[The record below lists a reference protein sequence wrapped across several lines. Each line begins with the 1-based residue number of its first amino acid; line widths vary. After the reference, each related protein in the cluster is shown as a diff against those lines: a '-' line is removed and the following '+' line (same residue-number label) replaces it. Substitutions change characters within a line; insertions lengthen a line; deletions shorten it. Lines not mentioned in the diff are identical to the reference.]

1 MPKWTA
7 QQQTA
12 IDARGCNLLVAAAA
26 GSGKTAVLVER
37 ILQLILQDGVD
48 IDRLL
53 VVTFTNAAAGEMRE
67 RIGSALARAIDEGG
81 QKNQHLRQQLN
92 LLSKASISTL
102 HSFCISVIR
111 KYFHVIN
118 LDPGF
123 RIGDETECNL
133 MKLEVIEDLFEEE
146 YEKGSDAFLGLVER
160 FGGSKQDTDLQN
172 LVIRL
177 HTFIQSKPFP
187 QQWLEKRIQD
197 FAEDS
202 KQMENSPWCQT
213 LLVTIQMEIQG
224 IIDLLKD
231 ALSLC
236 RRPNGPFPYEYNLS
250 DDIIQ
255 MEEMLTFAAGNNLK
269 ACSDAYERV
278 KFTTLKRCSK
288 DVDESL
294 KQRVRDLREKA
305 KDGFKKL
312 GGGLLAS
319 GLDQS
324 MEQLHELYPYM
335 QYLSDLVIKF
345 DRKFKGQK
353 QEKGIVDFNDLEHD
367 TLEILQ
373 HVEAAEE
380 LQQKYDYIF
389 IDEYQDSNLVQE
401 TILSYV
407 CRGDNLFMVGDVKQS
422 IYRFRLADPTI
433 FLDKYNSYL
442 TEEGAGNRRVDLN
455 QNFRSRSNILE
466 GVNYLFENMMSSSFG
481 ELEYDDKAAL
491 FPGLDMPSEQE
502 NELEL
507 HLIEKEL
514 DEEEQADD
522 PEAEN
527 LSDLEVEA
535 SIAVQRIQQLIGTE
549 IYDAKRNA
557 YRKVDYRDIV
567 VLLRSTKN
575 RATVY
580 QEVFASQGIPVYAD
594 VNTGYFEALEVKTI
608 IALLKLIDNKFQD
621 ISLLTVMRS
630 PIGGFDANDMI
641 QIRTAAKTR
650 FFYQA
655 AAEYIRNREDD
666 LARRLKNF
674 YEKIVDWQKAS
685 RYLPM
690 EDFIWKL
697 YAQSGYY
704 HYAGAMPGG
713 LQRQANLRIL
723 LERARQFQQ
732 TSIKGLFQFIR
743 FIDKLQSSSGDMGV
757 AKTLGENENVLRIM
771 SIHKSKG
778 LEFPVVVV
786 AGLGRQFN
794 FSDVNAS
801 ILFHKDLGLGP
812 KYVNPDT
819 RQTCETIART
829 AIKQVIRLEG
839 LSEEMRILYVAL
851 TRSKNR
857 LILLGSAADL
867 QRNANKWV
875 KPISP
880 YSLSKGKSFL
890 DWIGPVLL
898 RHPDCHELRSLLEE
912 DFDQPLWNHASNWRV
927 QLHSRGEVGVFS
939 KQEAQN
945 QQEFLYRLQ
954 HPNESIHSFIH
965 QENNNDTGFAMK
977 ADSDDVERLRSMIE
991 ERFAWKYPYEYAVN
1005 IPSKLTVT
1013 EIRKFDGLRAEQLSD
1028 EREAAVPYPIDEFP
1042 SFSARPKFM
1051 EGSKQF
1057 SAAEKG
1063 TIVHFILQ
1071 HLDLSRAA
1079 SEEEMVGQVDE
1090 MVKSE
1095 LLTQEEAQAADL
1107 TRIRA
1112 FLNSETG
1119 RRIRNAADVRR
1130 EVPFNFRK
1138 KADEMIDNLQSNDDT
1153 LLIQG
1158 VIDCF
1163 FEEEGQWVLVDYKTD
1178 YVNSMQKVKE
1188 LTQRY
1193 RIQMDLYTEAL
1204 EQITGKP
1211 VKERILYLLSINQAI
1226 NL

>member
-1 MPKWTA
+1 MPKWTV
-7 QQQTA
+7 QQQAA
-12 IDARGCNLLVAAAA
+12 IDARECNLLVAAAA

-37 ILQLILQDGVD
+37 ILQLILKDGVD

-67 RIGSALARAIDEGG
+67 RISSALTKAIDEGG
-81 QKNQHLRQQLN
+81 QNDKHLRQQLN
-92 LLSKASISTL
+92 LLSKASISTI

-123 RIGDETECNL
+123 RIGDETECSL
-133 MKLEVIEDLFEEE
+133 IKLEAIEDLFEEQ
-146 YEKGSDAFLGLVER
+146 YEEGSQTFLGLVER
-160 FGGSKQDTDLQN
+160 FGGSKQDTALQD

-177 HTFIQSKPFP
+177 HAFIQSKPFP
-187 QQWLEKRIQD
+187 RQWLVERVQD
-197 FAEDS
+197 FAGDAG
-202 KQMENSPWCQT
+202 QLENSPWCRA
-213 LLVTIQMEIQG
+213 LLSTIQMEILG
-224 IIDLLKD
+224 IMDSLKE

-236 RRPNGPFPYEYNLS
+236 SRPGGPFPYQTNLF
-250 DDIIQ
+250 DDIGQ
-255 MEEMLTFAAGNNLK
+255 MEEILRLAAGNDLK
-269 ACSDAYERV
+269 ACSSAYEQV
-278 KFTTLKRCSK
+278 KFTTLKRCPK
-288 DVDESL
+288 DVNEDL

-305 KDGFKKL
+305 KKGWRKL

-324 MEQLHELYPYM
+324 IEQLHELHPYM
-335 QYLSDLVIKF
+335 LCLSNLVFKF
-345 DRKFKGQK
+345 DEEFRRQK
-353 QEKGIVDFNDLEHD
+353 QEKGIVDFNDLEHY

-373 HVEAAEE
+373 HEQVAQE
-380 LQQKYDYIF
+380 LKQKYEYIF

-407 CRGDNLFMVGDVKQS
+407 SRGGNLFMVGDVKQS

-433 FLDKYNSYL
+433 FLDKYSSFL
-442 TEEGAGNRRVDLN
+442 TGEDAGNRRVDLN
-455 QNFRSRSNILE
+455 RNFRSRPNILE
-466 GVNYLFENMMSSSFG
+466 GVNYLFENIMSSSFG
-481 ELEYDDKAAL
+481 ELDYDDKAAL
-491 FPGLDMPSEQE
+491 YPGLETPPEQE
-502 NELEL
+502 SELEF
-507 HLIEKEL
+507 HLIEKTA
-514 DEEEQADD
+514 DEEEMDA
-522 PEAEN
+522 ETEN

-535 SIAVQRIQQLIGTE
+535 SIAAQRIQQLVGTE
-549 IYDAKRNA
+549 IYDAKQGA
-557 YRKVDYRDIV
+557 YRKADYRDMV

-575 RATVY
+575 RATVF
-580 QEVFASQGIPVYAD
+580 QEVFAAWGIPVYAD
-594 VNTGYFEALEVKTI
+594 INTGYFEALEVKII
-608 IALLKLIDNKFQD
+608 IALLKLIDNKLQD
-621 ISLLTVMRS
+621 IPLLTVMRS
-630 PIGGFDANDMI
+630 PIGGFDADDLI
-641 QIRTAAKTR
+641 QIRTASKTR
-650 FFYQA
+650 YFYQA
-655 AAEYIRNREDD
+655 AAEYAGSREDD
-666 LARRLKNF
+666 LARRLKDF
-674 YEKIVDWQKAS
+674 HGKIVDWQKTS

-697 YAQSGYY
+697 YTESGYY
-704 HYAGAMPGG
+704 DYAGAMPGG

-723 LERARQFQQ
+723 LEKARQFQQ

-743 FIDKLQSSSGDMGV
+743 FIDKLQGSSGDMGA

-786 AGLGRQFN
+786 AGLGKQFN
-794 FSDVNAS
+794 FSDINSSV
-801 ILFHKDLGLGP
+801 LFHKDLGLGP

-819 RQTCETIART
+819 RQTCETIARS
-829 AIKQVIRLEG
+829 ALKQVIRLEG

-867 QRNANKWV
+867 QKNAERWM

-890 DWIGPVLL
+890 DWIGPVLI
-898 RHPDCHELRSLLEE
+898 RHPDCGELRGLLKE
-912 DFDQPLWNHASNWRV
+912 DSDLPLWNHTSSWKV
-927 QLHSRGEVGVFS
+927 QLHSPGEIGVFS
-939 KQEAQN
+939 RQAAQN
-945 QQEFLYRLQ
+945 RQEFLYRMQ
-954 HPNESIHSFIH
+954 HPSETIHNFIN
-965 QENNNDTGFAMK
+965 QEKNIDTEFF
-977 ADSDDVERLRSMIE
+977 VETGRDEDRLRSMIE
-991 ERFAWKYPYEYAVN
+991 KRFAWEYPFGYAVN

-1013 EIRKFDGLRAEQLSD
+1013 EIRKLHGMRAVQLSD
-1028 EREAAVPYPIDEFP
+1028 EGDTAVTYPVKEAP
-1042 SFSARPKFM
+1042 SFSARPGFL

-1071 HLDLSRAA
+1071 HLELDRVA
-1079 SEEEMVGQVDE
+1079 SEQEVAKQVDE
-1090 MVKSE
+1090 MVRCE

-1107 TRIRA
+1107 TWIHA
-1112 FLNSETG
+1112 FFNSETG
-1119 RRIRNAADVRR
+1119 FRIRNADGVRR

-1138 KADEMIDNLQSNDDT
+1138 KADELINHLQPNDDT

-1178 YVNSMQKVKE
+1178 YVNSVQRLQE
-1188 LTQRY
+1188 LAQQY
-1193 RIQMDLYTEAL
+1193 RVQMDLYTEAL

-1211 VKERILYLLSINQAI
+1211 VKERILYFLSANQAI
-1226 NL
+1226 NV